1 MHAARQH
8 IPAPLA
14 THLKGPQH
22 HVVLHR
28 LCARPAALVVVSGLL
43 VPVSPSK
50 SRRVRLKNKKS
61 HHRQRTRALWNSQLN
76 LAGKP
81 SQLISG
87 SLLGILGLGR
97 QFVRARAVWTQVNQP
112 WRLEPYWYL
121 ETQHV
126 LCKLSF
132 RRSCWC
138 AGGWNTSNARG
149 ASRLPSRPT
158 HAAAARRLTDLHL
171 KRCGFVTAAAAEKM

>member
-1 MHAARQH
+1 MPTTSAYAALALPGRKQLAYPWLRAFLPTPLARQGL
-8 IPAPLA
+8 PL
-14 THLKGPQH
+14 
-22 HVVLHR
+22 R
-28 LCARPAALVVVSGLL
+28 WARPANVPGGSRGVQEMGWRSVVVQQPCRAQAGAVVINHSSLH
-43 VPVSPSK
+43 S
-50 SRRVRLKNKKS
+50 
-61 HHRQRTRALWNSQLN
+61 ALWNSQLN

-97 QFVRARAVWTQVNQP
+97 QFVRARAVWSQVNQP
-112 WRLEPYWYL
+112 WRRECYWYL

-132 RRSCWC
+132 RRSCWS
-138 AGGWNTSNARG
+138 AGGWNTSNIRG

-158 HAAAARRLTDLHL
+158 HAAAARRLT
-171 KRCGFVTAAAAEKM
+171 GP